1 MIVEKQT
8 VKSKSELQAVIQ
20 KIKLGK
26 AMIYKP
32 SDKRQFFEIASDIS
46 SFKNIAVIIITN

>member
-20 KIKLGK
+20 KERIGSSVLYRGLQKKDLIEVLSSIKSPKQIL
-26 AMIYKP
+26 
-32 SDKRQFFEIASDIS
+32 
-46 SFKNIAVIIITN
+46 VIIIES

>member
-20 KIKLGK
+20 KTRLGK
-26 AMIYKP
+26 ATIYHSVGQK
-32 SDKRQFFEIASDIS
+32 EIQEIFPTIQSG
-46 SFKNIAVIIITN
+46 KKLTVIIVEQ

>member
-20 KIKLGK
+20 KERIGSSVLYKGLQKKDLIEVLSSIKSPKQIL
-26 AMIYKP
+26 
-32 SDKRQFFEIASDIS
+32 
-46 SFKNIAVIIITN
+46 VIIIES

>member
-20 KIKLGK
+20 KTRLGK

-32 SDKRQFFEIASDIS
+32 SDKRQFSGITSDIPV
-46 SFKNIAVIIITN
+46 FKNITVIIITN

>member
-20 KIKLGK
+20 KTRLGK

-46 SFKNIAVIIITN
+46 DFKNIAVIIITN